1 MDIYS
6 VKSSRLHFTQ
16 PQIMNKIISTNDRV
30 FMAVVGPSGSGKTQL
45 IFNMLL
51 RGTFQARFSKVV
63 FCYKDFQPQFPLMKK
78 KLSIQFLRFQ
88 NFDFLADLEDCLL
101 IFDDSCEE
109 IYSDK
114 TFVKLATAGRHKNID
129 TIYVKHN
136 LFQQSRWSRTID
148 LNTTH
153 IILFKSPRDVQQV
166 DYLGRQLNL
175 AKFLRHCYQLST
187 KEAFGHFLIDL
198 NPKTSE
204 TLRFCSNITGP
215 GPSIFYPPAPQP
227 DEIPLSNERD
237 KSLYAKT
244 FESVNKVTAEENF
257 EIET

>member
-1 MDIYS
+1 
-6 VKSSRLHFTQ
+6 
-16 PQIMNKIISTNDRV
+16 
-30 FMAVVGPSGSGKTQL
+30 MAVVGPSGSGKMQL

-51 RGTFQARFSKVV
+51 WGTFQPRFSKIL
-63 FCYKDFQPQFPLMKK
+63 FCYKDFQPQFPLMRK
-78 KLSIQFLRFQ
+78 KLSIQFVRFQ
-88 NFDFLADLEDCLL
+88 NFDFIIDLEDCLL

-153 IILFKSPRDVQQV
+153 IILSKSPRDVQQV
-166 DYLGRQLNL
+166 YYIGRQLHL
-175 AKFLRHCYQLST
+175 AKFLRHSYQLST

-204 TLRFCSNITGP
+204 SLRFCSNITGP
-215 GPSIFYPPAPQP
+215 GPSIFYLPAPQP
-227 DEIPLSNERD
+227 NEITLSNKRD

-244 FESVNKVTAEENF
+244 FESVIKDTTEENI
-257 EIET
+257 EIKT